1 MTRAA
6 RRDDSILVIFG
17 DDIGMTNLSCY
28 MDGVMSYETPTSTAS
43 HPRVRRCRQGAA
55 VVAARAALKQGGQG
69 RRETTD
75 CNLLRKK
82 TIPDIT
88 VPTGR
93 TAQAATVMEMRRLV

>member
-1 MTRAA
+1 
-6 RRDDSILVIFG
+6 
-17 DDIGMTNLSCY
+17 MTNLSCY
-28 MDGVMSYETPTSTAS
+28 MDDVMGYENAHIDRIAPAGQ
-43 HPRVRRCRQGAA
+43 RC
-55 VVAARAALKQGGQG
+55 QGGQG
-69 RRETTD
+69 QRETTD